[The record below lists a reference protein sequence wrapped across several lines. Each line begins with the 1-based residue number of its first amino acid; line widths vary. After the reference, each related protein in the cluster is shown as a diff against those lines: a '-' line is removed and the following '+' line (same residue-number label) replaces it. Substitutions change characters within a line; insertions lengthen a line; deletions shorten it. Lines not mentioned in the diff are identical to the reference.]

1 MCLKKITLVKNRET
15 DNYLFDN
22 VATLY
27 VEKDDNKYDY
37 GYAADRYISDD
48 NLINITKDIAENR
61 NYFTRYT
68 HI

>member
-1 MCLKKITLVKNRET
+1 MITRCVYKKITLVKNRET

-37 GYAADRYISDD
+37 GYAGRPI
-48 NLINITKDIAENR
+48 
-61 NYFTRYT
+61 YFRR
-68 HI
+68 